1 MSFRFK
7 STSSFHLIGSLYQWV
22 LLSFLLVSLPL
33 FFAIS
38 YALSSMQEYAE
49 QERTTLY
56 QSVLVTEN
64 SRLMLERLNS
74 MERSIR
80 QFQVLKEEP
89 FLEAFVQHHDQ
100 FRELMAV
107 SEFDSLPPSVFKNM
121 QTVKL
126 KEAALFETINEK
138 VFVLK
143 EKLSAEELKG
153 FEALNLALEG
163 LIQSGVKQQI
173 KDIENL
179 ESYEETVIK
188 ETFSIALFA
197 GFVAVVLSIF
207 FVSFIT
213 LPIKHLAGRIRRL
226 VSEDFQTQIV
236 GAGPKDIRELGNNVE
251 NLRLEL
257 RYLENEKQHFVR
269 NISHELKTPLAT
281 LKEGV
286 DLLADEIVGDLNI
299 KQREVVHLL
308 QLGNF
313 NITNLI
319 ENLLEYQKA
328 ISIQSKLSV
337 SEFCL
342 LKLATSLEKEY
353 KLLLASKQLRLKI
366 KISEKTVETD
376 REKLK
381 IILSNLLSNAIKF
394 APQASTISLS
404 AKVES
409 GKLFF
414 SVEDQGDGIDE
425 SMREKI
431 FEDFFQEN
439 RSEKFTLKGTGLGLT
454 IVRFYVEKLDGSIEL
469 LAPSEDYPGARFSL
483 MIPIR

>member
-1 MSFRFK
+1 
-7 STSSFHLIGSLYQWV
+7 
-22 LLSFLLVSLPL
+22 
-33 FFAIS
+33 
-38 YALSSMQEYAE
+38 
-49 QERTTLY
+49 
-56 QSVLVTEN
+56 
-64 SRLMLERLNS
+64 
-74 MERSIR
+74 
-80 QFQVLKEEP
+80 
-89 FLEAFVQHHDQ
+89 
-100 FRELMAV
+100 
-107 SEFDSLPPSVFKNM
+107 
-121 QTVKL
+121 
-126 KEAALFETINEK
+126 
-138 VFVLK
+138 
-143 EKLSAEELKG
+143 
-153 FEALNLALEG
+153 
-163 LIQSGVKQQI
+163 
-173 KDIENL
+173 
-179 ESYEETVIK
+179 
-188 ETFSIALFA
+188 
-197 GFVAVVLSIF
+197 
-207 FVSFIT
+207 VSFIT

-226 VSEDFQTQIV
+226 VSEDFKAQIV

-286 DLLADEIVGDLNI
+286 DLLADEIVGDLNSG
-299 KQREVVHLL
+299 QREVVHLL

-319 ENLLEYQKA
+319 ENFLEYQKA

-353 KLLLASKQLRLKI
+353 KLLLASKQLRLQI
-366 KISEKTVETD
+366 AMSEQTVETD

>member
-1 MSFRFK
+1 M
-7 STSSFHLIGSLYQWV
+7 
-22 LLSFLLVSLPL
+22 
-33 FFAIS
+33 
-38 YALSSMQEYAE
+38 
-49 QERTTLY
+49 
-56 QSVLVTEN
+56 
-64 SRLMLERLNS
+64 
-74 MERSIR
+74 
-80 QFQVLKEEP
+80 
-89 FLEAFVQHHDQ
+89 
-100 FRELMAV
+100 
-107 SEFDSLPPSVFKNM
+107 
-121 QTVKL
+121 
-126 KEAALFETINEK
+126 
-138 VFVLK
+138 
-143 EKLSAEELKG
+143 
-153 FEALNLALEG
+153 
-163 LIQSGVKQQI
+163 
-173 KDIENL
+173 
-179 ESYEETVIK
+179 
-188 ETFSIALFA
+188 
-197 GFVAVVLSIF
+197 
-207 FVSFIT
+207 
-213 LPIKHLAGRIRRL
+213 PIKHLAGRIRRL
-226 VSEDFQTQIV
+226 VSEDFKAQIV

-286 DLLADEIVGDLNI
+286 DLLADEIVGDLNSG
-299 KQREVVHLL
+299 QREVVHLL

-319 ENLLEYQKA
+319 ENFLEYQKA

-353 KLLLASKQLRLKI
+353 KLLLASKQLRLQI
-366 KISEKTVETD
+366 AMSEQTVETD